1 MPRITKKPAQHIP
14 YARGF
19 KRPSK
24 QQQNVALGLTTNK
37 AYKVEIERFFADLP
51 FPASPDDW
59 LAQYVEKGQTVEQF
73 QSSTPWLSTRKIV
86 RYRGNFDKTGK
97 TMKTKYPNSKI
108 TIVEIC
114 MEEEE
119 DHIKPDLESLC
130 DYSASFLQ
138 VQVEKLP
145 KIKIIRNGQKLS
157 VHGHPDH
164 KLQYREASG
173 KIQLCCTS
181 VLSLLREKMVP
192 QTLCLVA
199 VTMFDLYQ
207 DDSDLFIAGLA
218 QGNRRVAVFSFCR
231 YDPAFSFSSEFWFEH
246 QTKNMDNNL
255 RSKEIQARSSKIL
268 VHEICHLLGLD
279 HCIHFACVMN
289 GSGHLA
295 EDYSQPHHLCPV
307 CLRKLALLTG
317 LNEMD
322 RYQELELLYRQM
334 GLGEEETWCRD
345 RVMTLDTGSASG

>member
-1 MPRITKKPAQHIP
+1 MPRITKKTVKSIP

-24 QQQNVALGLTTNK
+24 QQQNVALGQTTNN
-37 AYKVEIERFFADLP
+37 AYKVDIDNFFTDLP
-51 FPASPDDW
+51 FPTSPDDW
-59 LAQYVEKGQTVEQF
+59 LAQYVEKGQTVDEF
-73 QSSTPWLSTRKIV
+73 LASTPWLSARKIV
-86 RYRGNFDKTGK
+86 RYRGNFDKGGK
-97 TMKTKYPNSKI
+97 TMKTKYPDSKI
-108 TIVEIC
+108 TIVEIS
-114 MEEEE
+114 MENEEE
-119 DHIKPDLESLC
+119 HIKPDLESLC
-130 DYSASFLQ
+130 NYSTSFLQ
-138 VQVEKLP
+138 VPVEQLP
-145 KIKIIRNGQKLS
+145 PIKIIKQGQKLS
-157 VHGHPDH
+157 VQGHPGI

-173 KIQLCCTS
+173 QLQLCCSS

-207 DDSDLFIAGLA
+207 DEPDLFVAGLA

-231 YDPAFSFSSEFWFEH
+231 YDPAFTFSSEFWYEH
-246 QTKNMDNNL
+246 RIKKTNRNL
-255 RSKEIQARSSKIL
+255 RIKEIQARSSKIL

-289 GSGHLA
+289 GSGHLT

-317 LNEMD
+317 LNETK
-322 RYQELELLYRQM
+322 RYTDLVSEYRGM
-334 GLGEEETWCRD
+334 GLGEEESWCRN
-345 RVMTLDTGSASG
+345 RARSIELTSGM